1 MQTREM
7 WKNSKW
13 KMVAGAATLSA
24 LGISGLALADPTSPG
39 VPGSIE
45 LSDQVQVSD
54 AGNVTTTVPDFV
66 VGVNSGGDGLDSP
79 FDDNGTGD
87 TASVSGDTP
96 DGMDTL
102 TGDTMDT
109 ATDSDSPEVVPSPT
123 VPAPTFEDD
132 SASVSI
138 DSVDGSAAS

>member
-1 MQTREM
+1 MQTREL

-24 LGISGLALADPTSPG
+24 LGISGLALADPASPE

-45 LSDQVQVSD
+45 LSDRVQVSD
-54 AGNVTTTVPDFV
+54 ARNAATTLPDFV
-66 VGVNSGGDGLDSP
+66 VGVRGGPGDDLDSP

-87 TASVSGDTP
+87 SASVTGDTP

-102 TGDTMDT
+102 TGDTVET

-123 VPAPTFEDD
+123 VPAPTFDD
-132 SASVSI
+132 SASVSA
-138 DSVDGSAAS
+138 DSVDGSASS